1 MARPPKPE
9 NDRKDVDLRIP
20 VTSEQKDT
28 IAEAAR
34 ILGLDMAA
42 WARPILLR
50 EAQAVTGTGD
60 GKRVSQ

>member
-9 NDRKDVDLRIP
+9 SDRKDMDLRIP
-20 VTSEQKDT
+20 VTSDQKGT

-34 ILGLDMAA
+34 ILGVDMAA

-50 EAQAVTGTGD
+50 EAQAVVGKGE
-60 GKRVSQ
+60 GKRCSR